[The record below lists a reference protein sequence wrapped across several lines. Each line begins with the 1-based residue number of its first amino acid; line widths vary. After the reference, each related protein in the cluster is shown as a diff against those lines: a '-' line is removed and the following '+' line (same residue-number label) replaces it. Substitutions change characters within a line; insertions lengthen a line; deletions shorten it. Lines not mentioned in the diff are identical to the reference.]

1 MAAGRPPGH
10 RHPVGAARF
19 TAAAGLATV
28 AGLALAACSQGPA
41 NPVNPAAVSSPA
53 AASTGPVQGKAGQ
66 GSPARPI
73 APLTG
78 LPAASA
84 ADATR
89 PAVALAVAGSSP
101 QGLRSADV
109 VFEEITTPVRYIAV
123 YQSQTAAGVGPITT
137 TRPAD
142 GRMLSVLHPLFGY
155 AGGSGAAVR
164 ILDKTK
170 VTDLGGLRYPSLY
183 TSTPQG
189 LTASTQTM
197 LAAAKDGP
205 PPPLFSYR
213 GTGANTGD
221 RLATTGTWQ
230 ATSVQLTIPGAVAQT
245 WNYDPRTGRWSQS
258 GGPAAQVA
266 NLVIQ
271 TVPYKAAFLDQ
282 RQGITAPSAVV
293 TGTGNAEVLSGD
305 MAAAG
310 TWAKRSLAGVTNYF
324 DRSGSPIELEPGPT
338 WVVLVPPGTQVKTT
352 GGRS

>member
-1 MAAGRPPGH
+1 MAARRPLGH
-10 RHPVGAARF
+10 RHPIG
-19 TAAAGLATV
+19 AAGLA
-28 AGLALAACSQGPA
+28 AMAALALAACSQGPA
-41 NPVNPAAVSSPA
+41 HPVEPAAVSSPA
-53 AASTGPVQGKAGQ
+53 AASTGPAPADTVQS
-66 GSPARPI
+66 SPAQPI

-101 QGLRSADV
+101 QGLGSADV

-123 YQSQTAAGVGPITT
+123 YQSHTASGVGPLTT

-142 GRMLSVLHPLFGY
+142 GRVLSVIHPLFGY
-155 AGGSGAAVR
+155 SGGSGGAVR
-164 ILDKTK
+164 TLDKTK

-213 GTGANTGD
+213 RTGAGD
-221 RLATTGTWQ
+221 PVATTGTRQ
-230 ATSVQLTIPGAVAQT
+230 AISVQLTIPGAAAQI
-245 WNYDPRTGRWSQS
+245 WKYDSRTGRWSQS

-271 TVPYKAAFLDQ
+271 TVPYKTVFLDQ

-310 TWAKRSLAGVTNYF
+310 TWAKRSTAGVTNYF
-324 DRSGSPIELEPGPT
+324 DKNGSPMELEPGPT
-338 WVVLVPPGTQVKTT
+338 WVVLAPPGTQVKTT
-352 GGRS
+352 GGQS

>member
-1 MAAGRPPGH
+1 MAARRPLGH
-10 RHPVGAARF
+10 RHPIG
-19 TAAAGLATV
+19 AAGLA
-28 AGLALAACSQGPA
+28 AMAALALAACSRGPA
-41 NPVNPAAVSSPA
+41 HPVEPAAVSSPA
-53 AASTGPVQGKAGQ
+53 AASTGPAPADTGQ
-66 GSPARPI
+66 SSPAQPI

-101 QGLRSADV
+101 QGLGSADV

-123 YQSQTAAGVGPITT
+123 YQSHTASGVGPLTT

-142 GRMLSVLHPLFGY
+142 GRVLSVIHPLFGY
-155 AGGSGAAVR
+155 SGGSGGAVR
-164 ILDKTK
+164 TLDKTK
-170 VTDLGGLRYPSLY
+170 ITDLGGLRYPSLY

-213 GTGANTGD
+213 RTGGGD
-221 RLATTGTWQ
+221 PVATTGTWR
-230 ATSVQLTIPGAVAQT
+230 AVSVQLTIPGAAAQI
-245 WNYDPRTGRWSQS
+245 WKYDSRTGRWSQS

-271 TVPYKAAFLDQ
+271 TVPYKTVFLDQ

-310 TWAKRSLAGVTNYF
+310 IWAKRSTAGVTNYF
-324 DRSGSPIELEPGPT
+324 DKNGSPMELEPGPT
-338 WVVLVPPGTQVKTT
+338 WVVLVPKGTQVKTT
-352 GGRS
+352 GGPS

>member
-1 MAAGRPPGH
+1 MAARRPLGH
-10 RHPVGAARF
+10 RHPIG
-19 TAAAGLATV
+19 AAGLA
-28 AGLALAACSQGPA
+28 AMAALALAACSRGPA
-41 NPVNPAAVSSPA
+41 HPVEPAAVSSPA
-53 AASTGPVQGKAGQ
+53 AASTGPAPAGTGQ
-66 GSPARPI
+66 SSPAQPI

-101 QGLRSADV
+101 QGLGSADV

-123 YQSQTAAGVGPITT
+123 YQSHTASGVGPLTT

-142 GRMLSVLHPLFGY
+142 GRVLSVIHPLFGY
-155 AGGSGAAVR
+155 SGGSGGAVR
-164 ILDKTK
+164 TLDKTK

-213 GTGANTGD
+213 RTGAGD
-221 RLATTGTWQ
+221 PVATTGTWR
-230 ATSVQLTIPGAVAQT
+230 AISVQLTIPGAAAQI
-245 WNYDPRTGRWSQS
+245 WKYDSRTGRWSQS

-271 TVPYKAAFLDQ
+271 TVPYKTVFLDQ

-310 TWAKRSLAGVTNYF
+310 IWAKRSTAGVTNYF
-324 DRSGSPIELEPGPT
+324 DKNGSPMELEPGPT
-338 WVVLVPPGTQVKTT
+338 WVVLAPPGTQVKTT
-352 GGRS
+352 GGQS

>member
-1 MAAGRPPGH
+1 MAAGRPLGH

-170 VTDLGGLRYPSLY
+170 VTDLGGLRYPSL
-183 TSTPQG
+183 
-189 LTASTQTM
+189 
-197 LAAAKDGP
+197 
-205 PPPLFSYR
+205 
-213 GTGANTGD
+213 
-221 RLATTGTWQ
+221 
-230 ATSVQLTIPGAVAQT
+230 
-245 WNYDPRTGRWSQS
+245 
-258 GGPAAQVA
+258 
-266 NLVIQ
+266 
-271 TVPYKAAFLDQ
+271 
-282 RQGITAPSAVV
+282 
-293 TGTGNAEVLSGD
+293 
-305 MAAAG
+305 
-310 TWAKRSLAGVTNYF
+310 
-324 DRSGSPIELEPGPT
+324 
-338 WVVLVPPGTQVKTT
+338 
-352 GGRS
+352 

>member
-1 MAAGRPPGH
+1 MAARRPLGH
-10 RHPVGAARF
+10 RHPIGAASL
-19 TAAAGLATV
+19 AAMAA
-28 AGLALAACSQGPA
+28 LALAACSRGPA
-41 NPVNPAAVSSPA
+41 HPVEPAAVSSPA
-53 AASTGPVQGKAGQ
+53 AASTGPAPADTVQS
-66 GSPARPI
+66 SPAQPI

-101 QGLRSADV
+101 RGLGSADV
-109 VFEEITTPVRYIAV
+109 VFEEITRPVRYIAV
-123 YQSQTAAGVGPITT
+123 YQSHTASGVGPLTT

-142 GRMLSVLHPLFGY
+142 GRVLSVIHPLFGY
-155 AGGSGAAVR
+155 SGGSGAAVR
-164 ILDKTK
+164 TLDKTK

-189 LTASTQTM
+189 LTASTRTM

-213 GTGANTGD
+213 RTGAGD
-221 RLATTGTWQ
+221 QVATTGTRPVI
-230 ATSVQLTIPGAVAQT
+230 SVQLTIPGAAAQI
-245 WNYDPRTGRWSQS
+245 WKYDSRTGRWSQS

-271 TVPYKAAFLDQ
+271 TVPYKTVFLDQ

-310 TWAKRSLAGVTNYF
+310 IWAKRSTAGVTNYF
-324 DRSGSPIELEPGPT
+324 DKNGSPMELEPGPT
-338 WVVLVPPGTQVKTT
+338 WVVLAPPGTQVKTA
-352 GGRS
+352 GGQS

>member
-1 MAAGRPPGH
+1 MAARRPLGHRLGH
-10 RHPVGAARF
+10 RHPIG
-19 TAAAGLATV
+19 AAGLA
-28 AGLALAACSQGPA
+28 AMAALALAACSRGPA
-41 NPVNPAAVSSPA
+41 HPVEPAAVSSPA
-53 AASTGPVQGKAGQ
+53 AAST
-66 GSPARPI
+66 SPAPAGTGQSSPAQPT

-84 ADATR
+84 ADVTR

-101 QGLRSADV
+101 QGLGSADV

-123 YQSQTAAGVGPITT
+123 YQSHTASGVGPLTT

-142 GRMLSVLHPLFGY
+142 GRVLSVIHPLFGY
-155 AGGSGAAVR
+155 SGGSGGAVR
-164 ILDKTK
+164 TLDKTK

-213 GTGANTGD
+213 RTGAGD
-221 RLATTGTWQ
+221 PAATTGASQ
-230 ATSVQLTIPGAVAQT
+230 AISVQLTIPGAATQVWT
-245 WNYDPRTGRWSQS
+245 YDSRTGRWSQS

-271 TVPYKAAFLDQ
+271 TVPYKTVFLDQ

-310 TWAKRSLAGVTNYF
+310 TWAKRSTAGVTNYF
-324 DRSGSPIELEPGPT
+324 DKNGSPMELNPGPT
-338 WVVLVPPGTQVKTT
+338 WVVLAPRGTQVKTT
-352 GGRS
+352 GGQS

>member
-1 MAAGRPPGH
+1 MAAGLPPGH
-10 RHPVGAARF
+10 RIG
-19 TAAAGLATV
+19 AAGLAAMAALT
-28 AGLALAACSQGPA
+28 LAACSRGPA
-41 NPVNPAAVSSPA
+41 NVMNPAAVSSPA
-53 AASTGPVQGKAGQ
+53 ATSTGPAPTDAGQ
-66 GSPARPI
+66 SSPAQPI

-101 QGLRSADV
+101 QGLESADA

-123 YQSQTAAGVGPITT
+123 YQSHTASGVGPLTT

-142 GRMLSVLHPLFGY
+142 GRVLSVIHPLFGY
-155 AGGSGAAVR
+155 SGGSGAAVR
-164 ILDKTK
+164 TLDKTK

-213 GTGANTGD
+213 RADAGGPV
-221 RLATTGTWQ
+221 ATTGTWQ
-230 ATSVQLTIPGAVAQT
+230 AISVQLTIPGAAAQI
-245 WNYDPRTGRWSQS
+245 WKYDSRTGRWSQS

-271 TVPYKAAFLDQ
+271 TVPYKTVFLDQ

-310 TWAKRSLAGVTNYF
+310 IWAKRSTAGVTNYF
-324 DRSGSPIELEPGPT
+324 DKNGSPMELEPGPT
-338 WVVLVPPGTQVKTT
+338 WVVLAPQGTQVKTT
-352 GGRS
+352 GGQS

>member
-84 ADATR
+84 ADTTR

-137 TRPAD
+137 TRPVESIAHD
-142 GRMLSVLHPLFGY
+142 AGY
-155 AGGSGAAVR
+155 ESAGA
-164 ILDKTK
+164 
-170 VTDLGGLRYPSLY
+170 
-183 TSTPQG
+183 
-189 LTASTQTM
+189 
-197 LAAAKDGP
+197 
-205 PPPLFSYR
+205 FS
-213 GTGANTGD
+213 
-221 RLATTGTWQ
+221 
-230 ATSVQLTIPGAVAQT
+230 
-245 WNYDPRTGRWSQS
+245 
-258 GGPAAQVA
+258 
-266 NLVIQ
+266 
-271 TVPYKAAFLDQ
+271 AAFK
-282 RQGITAPSAVV
+282 RAFGKPPSV
-293 TGTGNAEVLSGD
+293 
-305 MAAAG
+305 
-310 TWAKRSLAGVTNYF
+310 WR
-324 DRSGSPIELEPGPT
+324 RRRRRP
-338 WVVLVPPGTQVKTT
+338 
-352 GGRS
+352 